1 MSVTWITADELR
13 SYTNYPS
20 VKSRSDNQLAIDIKR
35 AMAAITNYTHNNFA
49 DGEIPEN
56 VKTACLLL
64 AEAYAYN
71 AMATS
76 KEMMSETFDDYSYTA
91 NDTLVSISDLNL
103 APLLD
108 EYVISVQSGKVVMNL
123 RKL

>member
-56 VKTACLLL
+56 VETACLLL

-76 KEMMSETFDDYSYTA
+76 KEMKSETFDDYSYTA

>member
-1 MSVTWITADELR
+1 MT
-13 SYTNYPS
+13 
-20 VKSRSDNQLAIDIKR
+20 
-35 AMAAITNYTHNNFA
+35 
-49 DGEIPEN
+49 
-56 VKTACLLL
+56 TACLLL

-76 KEMMSETFDDYSYTA
+76 KEMKSETFDDYSYTA